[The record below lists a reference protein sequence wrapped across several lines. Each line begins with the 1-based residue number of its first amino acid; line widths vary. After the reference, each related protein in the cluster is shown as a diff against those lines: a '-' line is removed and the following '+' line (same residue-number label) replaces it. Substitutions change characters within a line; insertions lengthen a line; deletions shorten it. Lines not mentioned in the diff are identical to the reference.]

1 MGTKEFNLLDKLISW
16 MRLGKVL
23 PYVETDDIV
32 LDFGCGHQAYLLSHI
47 KEKIK
52 KGVGIDYDSKSYKLS
67 SNIEVRNFHFTEKFP
82 FLDKSFDKVF
92 VLAVIEHIDIPKVSK
107 LFREF
112 NRVLKPGGKVVLTT
126 PTLIGKVILEFL
138 AFRLGIISKEEVGD
152 HKKYYQKKDLEI
164 LAKNYGFVIEKYTTF
179 QLGGN
184 SLCVMRKLTN

>member
-1 MGTKEFNLLDKLISW
+1 MGTKEFNIIDKLISW

-23 PYVETDDIV
+23 PYVEKDDII

-67 SNIEVRNFHFTEKFP
+67 SNIEVRNFHFTDKIP
-82 FLDKSFDKVF
+82 FLDRSFDKVF
-92 VLAVIEHIDIPKVSK
+92 ALAVIEHIDIPKVSK

-112 NRVLKPGGKVVLTT
+112 NRVLKPEGKVILTT
-126 PTLIGKVILEFL
+126 PTLFGKVILEFL
-138 AFRLGIISKEEVGD
+138 AFRLGIISKDEVGD
-152 HKKYYQKKDLEI
+152 HKRYYQKKDLEI
-164 LAKNYGFVIEKYTTF
+164 LAKNYGFTVEKYQTF

-184 SLCVMRKLTN
+184 SLCVLRKP

>member
-1 MGTKEFNLLDKLISW
+1 MGTKSFNILDKLISW

-23 PYVETDDIV
+23 PYVEKNDTI
-32 LDFGCGHQAYLLSHI
+32 LDFGCGHQAYLLNHI

-52 KGVGIDYDSKSYKLS
+52 NGVGIDYDSKSYRLS
-67 SNIEVRNFHFTEKFP
+67 PNIEVRSFHFIDKLP
-82 FLDKSFDKVF
+82 FLDKSFDKIF
-92 VLAVIEHIDIPKVSK
+92 ALAVIEHIDTPKVSK

-112 NRVLKPGGKVVLTT
+112 SRILKPGGKVILTT

-138 AFRLGIISKEEVGD
+138 AFRLGIISKEEVSD

-164 LAKNYGFVIEKYTTF
+164 LAKNYGFTVEKYITF

-184 SLCVMRKLTN
+184 SLCVLKKS